1 MITSINYDFMN
12 EHFTFIKPSLINNAL
27 PSAIDISDYNKNPFE
42 KIDDTLPY
50 IYQGGTIS
58 FSRNVEI
65 EIKTGDYY
73 ICAYVSKGKLS
84 FSCQNKV
91 SEGSE
96 GLVILA
102 YKNNSYTLKTL
113 SREAT
118 VHIYFIRG
126 LVVDSYAT
134 ALYKNP
140 ANELFYSNHFDMEG
154 FILSG
159 LNRLDTF
166 LAYDDSNSLFLESI
180 IFQYIFVRLLTKQSS
195 NDLLDNS
202 IPAYLT
208 KLKQILDTRYDE
220 FHTLEGLSEELKIN
234 KYRLCRE
241 FSATFKVSPLKYLNN
256 VRINKAKVL
265 LLETNDTIVSI
276 GETVG
281 IDNTTHFI
289 NLFKKETGE
298 TPLKY
303 RQSHL
308 SNSSD
313 NTMLFPTPSVL
324 F

>member
-12 EHFTFIKPSLINNAL
+12 EHFTFIKPSIINGTL
-27 PSAIDISDYNKNPFE
+27 PSAIDISKYIKNPLE
-42 KIDDTLPY
+42 RIDNTLPY
-50 IYQGGTIS
+50 ICQGGIIN

-73 ICAYVSKGKLS
+73 ICAYVSKGKIS
-84 FSCQNKV
+84 YSCQDKIA
-91 SEGSE
+91 EGSD
-96 GLVILA
+96 GFVILA
-102 YKNNSYTLKTL
+102 YKNNTYTLKTL

-118 VHIYFIRG
+118 VHIYFIKG
-126 LVVDSYAT
+126 LVADSYAT

-166 LAYDDSNSLFLESI
+166 LASDDSNSLFLESI

-241 FSATFKVSPLKYLNN
+241 FSAAFKVSPLKYLNN
-256 VRINKAKVL
+256 VRINKAKEL

-276 GETVG
+276 GEAVG

>member
-12 EHFTFIKPSLINNAL
+12 EHFTFIKPSIINGTL
-27 PSAIDISDYNKNPFE
+27 PSAIDISKYIKNPLE
-42 KIDDTLPY
+42 RIDNTLPY
-50 IYQGGTIS
+50 ICQGGIIN

-73 ICAYVSKGKLS
+73 ICAYVSKGKIS
-84 FSCQNKV
+84 YSCQDKIA
-91 SEGSE
+91 EGSD
-96 GLVILA
+96 GFVILA
-102 YKNNSYTLKTL
+102 YKNNTYTLKTL

-118 VHIYFIRG
+118 VHIYFISG
-126 LVVDSYAT
+126 AATNSYAT
-134 ALYKNP
+134 ALHKNP
-140 ANELFYSNHFDMEG
+140 NNQLFYSNHFDMKG

-159 LNRLDTF
+159 LNRLDTY
-166 LAYDDSNSLFLESI
+166 LASEDESSLFLESI
-180 IFQYIFVRLLTKQSS
+180 IFQYIFVRLLAKQ
-195 NDLLDNS
+195 NATDLLDNS
-202 IPAYLT
+202 IPVYLT

-220 FHTLEGLSEELKIN
+220 YHTLEDLSEELKIN

-241 FSATFKVSPLKYLNN
+241 FSNCFKVSPLKYLNN
-256 VRINKAKVL
+256 IRINKAKEL

-276 GETVG
+276 GEAVG